1 MASIIKANQL
11 QDFGGNSILTSDGAG
26 NLTTQKI
33 NYPAFQVYLSADQT
47 VTDSTHTKIQFDTV
61 TLDTSSNWDSTNYR
75 WLPTVAGKYFIYG
88 QIYATG
94 STSTVIRGVTQLY
107 KNTTVVVSE
116 QEWGSISSPG
126 SVRSPSFN
134 VIQELNGTSDYIE
147 MTGFIDVTSGTPRL
161 DTDGDGIQLRNYFGA
176 YRIGS

>member
-1 MASIIKANQL
+1 MADGTLKVGTITTSS
-11 QDFGGNSILTSDGAG
+11 GSGNITIGSGVTLLSNA
-26 NLTTQKI
+26 
-33 NYPAFQVYLSADQT
+33 PAFEVYLGTDQT

-94 STSTVIRGVTQLY
+94 TTSTIIRGVTQLY
-107 KNTTVVVSE
+107 VNTTVVALE
-116 QEWGSISSPG
+116 QQWGSVSSPG
-126 SVRSPSFN
+126 TVRSPSFS

-147 MTGFIDVTSGTPRL
+147 MTGFVDVSSGTPRL
-161 DTDGDGIQLRNYFGA
+161 DADGVQKRTYFGA
-176 YRIGS
+176 YRIGA